1 MHPSPPVLGPMT
13 YLLIVELERCKK
25 VDLAKKWFSYWRRDP
40 WIAIGPQEKL
50 IVDGPQSDQ
59 SSVGPVPKA
68 KPGVWVCVCGAWRRS
83 VRWGG
88 VYCTV

>member
-1 MHPSPPVLGPMT
+1 MT